1 MLIETPLAAPA
12 VDDRDTRPAALGGPL
27 DPRAEHGDH
36 AAALQLREDHRLTRI
51 QNAMDAL
58 DEMARRRRTQDLLT
72 AVERLGAGLD
82 ETLDA
87 LDAAVGTLAARREA
101 HGSATVAAAEHPALP
116 AAADWA
122 PISTPVVP
130 ITAVVQAPAA

>member
-1 MLIETPLAAPA
+1 MLIETPLAAPVA
-12 VDDRDTRPAALGGPL
+12 DDRDTRPAHVRGPL

-51 QNAMDAL
+51 QNTMDAL

-72 AVERLGAGLD
+72 AVERLGTGLD

-101 HGSATVAAAEHPALP
+101 DGAP
-116 AAADWA
+116 AAGWA

-130 ITAVVQAPAA
+130 ITAFVQGPAA